1 MNTRRSLCVILI
13 ASLLL
18 AGCGSADSSTAESKA
33 PEAASQAAEEETK
46 AELAEGFYRIAQGA
60 ALMDDAH
67 DVLSNSTERICYG
80 KPDGNG
86 SLKVEIPYSTGVNE
100 LNEAQYEYRTFTVS
114 EPEKLTALSAD
125 EVRQT
130 VVDYALAMSEKPNQ
144 TYELSGE
151 YVGDTETRS
160 DCSGMT
166 ELAYLQVGIYL
177 EHYADAQ
184 ANGENAEI
192 VFDNISYIGDTDG
205 IETYHVNDPSARVDY
220 SKLEK
225 GDLLFF
231 LCATNSS
238 SDNDLF
244 SDDGIGHVAMYIGDG
259 RMVHFTADYDLTNN
273 PCRTEDLEDYQDRVL
288 PVVRAV
294 RYIK

>member
-1 MNTRRSLCVILI
+1 MKNHLSLIL
-13 ASLLL
+13 AAALLL
-18 AGCGSADSSTAESKA
+18 AGCGSSDSSEAPSRAADSAS
-33 PEAASQAAEEETK
+33 EAASQPEK
-46 AELAEGFYRIAQGA
+46 AEFSEGFYRVARGA
-60 ALMDDAH
+60 AMADGAH
-67 DVLSNSTERICYG
+67 DVLSNSEDRVCYG
-80 KPDGNG
+80 RPDGNG
-86 SLKVEIPYSTGVNE
+86 ALSIEIPFSTGVNE

-114 EPEKLTALSAD
+114 DPSSLTALTAD
-125 EVRQT
+125 EVRQI
-130 VVDYALAMSEKPNQ
+130 VVDYALEMSGKPNQ

-151 YVGDTETRS
+151 YVGETETRS

-184 ANGENAEI
+184 ANDPRCEV
-192 VFDNISYIGDTDG
+192 VFDNISYLGEISG
-205 IETYHVNDPSARVDY
+205 IETYRVNDPSARVDI

-238 SDNDLF
+238 GNNSLYA
-244 SDDGIGHVAMYIGDG
+244 DDGIGHVAMYIGDG
-259 RMVHFTADYDLTNN
+259 QMVHFTADYGLTNN
-273 PCRTEDLEDYQDRVL
+273 PCRTEDLEEYQGRVL
-288 PVVRAV
+288 TVVRAV

>member
-18 AGCGSADSSTAESKA
+18 AGCGSAESSTAENKA
-33 PEAASQAAEEETK
+33 PEASSAAEQEVK
-46 AELAEGFYRIAQGA
+46 AEFSEGFYRIAQGA
-60 ALMDDAH
+60 VLLDDAH
-67 DVLSNSTERICYG
+67 DTLSNSTERICYG
-80 KPDGNG
+80 RPDGS

-114 EPEKLTALSAD
+114 DPSSVTALSAD

-130 VVDYALAMSEKPNQ
+130 VVDYAISMSEKPNQ

-151 YVGDTETRS
+151 FVSDTETRS

-166 ELAYLQVGIYL
+166 ELAYLQAGIYL
-177 EHYADAQ
+177 EHYADSQ
-184 ANGENAEI
+184 ANSENAEMI
-192 VFDNISYIGDTDG
+192 YDNITYIGDTDG
-205 IETYHVNDPSARVDY
+205 IETYSVNDTSARVDI

-244 SDDGIGHVAMYIGDG
+244 ADDGIGHVAMYIGDG
-259 RMVHFTADYDLTNN
+259 RMVHFTAGYGLTNN